1 MNDDRQ
7 SETLPRPSTDAM
19 DPPLAQ
25 AATVACAYLEAT
37 RQAHK
42 NQSFEVL
49 AALALST
56 QTRARAG
63 LSTDFSAVN
72 LKASVAPHA
81 AKEPS
86 SWLSPIWTRLT
97 EIEPQL
103 QEGLID
109 TARNLGLGF
118 TPRLSKLQGSPSVY
132 SIEAVP
138 LPPATSLEP
147 VAPTPEGGVHY
158 LPETVAAPA
167 AWLSSALQKGVVRL
181 TVGLR
186 WTILGAILMVTF
198 VALGL
203 LWLTFALGLKVT
215 RPLSLADL
223 MGLVGVV
230 GAIVALIPVY
240 RFLDHLFELRIVM
253 APGFLTSIS
262 QDNVTLEFRRS
273 APGDTIGELAFVR
286 YTSTCPLC
294 GGGILIDSGRAA
306 FPDRLVGR
314 CVRSARE
321 HVFSF
326 DHVSRVGR
334 PLIQ

>member
-1 MNDDRQ
+1 M
-7 SETLPRPSTDAM
+7 
-19 DPPLAQ
+19 
-25 AATVACAYLEAT
+25 
-37 RQAHK
+37 
-42 NQSFEVL
+42 
-49 AALALST
+49 
-56 QTRARAG
+56 
-63 LSTDFSAVN
+63 
-72 LKASVAPHA
+72 
-81 AKEPS
+81 
-86 SWLSPIWTRLT
+86 T

-103 QEGLID
+103 REGLID

-118 TPRLSKLQGSPSVY
+118 TPRLSKLPGSPSIY

-138 LPPATSLEP
+138 LPPATTLEP
-147 VAPTPEGGVHY
+147 VSPTPEGGVHY

-167 AWLSSALQKGVVRL
+167 AWLSSALQKGVVRW

-186 WTILGAILMVTF
+186 WTILGGILMMTF

-215 RPLSLADL
+215 RPLSLGDL

-230 GAIVALIPVY
+230 GAIAALIPVY

-314 CVRSARE
+314 CARSARE

-334 PLIQ
+334 PLIR